1 MCMEVLT
8 KLGRCVVVCVLGAV
22 SALLLGGCPGGKD
35 DGGASARGPAD
46 YIYQTRGVITEFGTE
61 VLKIHHEAIDDFVW
75 PDRSRVGM
83 NAMVMDFPLGPG
95 VSSAGLTTGDKVDV
109 TFAVW
114 TQPMLEWNVTSIER
128 LPRETELTFA
138 AARPM
143 DLYIVRG
150 RIESLPDPAVP
161 TSEFVAYHEP
171 IDNFKNAS
179 GEEVGMDSMSMPFPV
194 GRHVPLDGF
203 GVGDLVEIEF
213 VARYTPEGLGRWWI
227 VRLQHLPKETELRT
241 GEARPTGRRGDD

>member
-1 MCMEVLT
+1 M
-8 KLGRCVVVCVLGAV
+8 VCVLGAV